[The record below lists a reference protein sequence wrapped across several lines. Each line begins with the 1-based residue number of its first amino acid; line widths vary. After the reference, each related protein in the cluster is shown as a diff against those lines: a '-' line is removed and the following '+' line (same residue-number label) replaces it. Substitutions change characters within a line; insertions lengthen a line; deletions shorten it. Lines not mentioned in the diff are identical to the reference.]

1 MRWPRAA
8 VLGLFAGMLL
18 GASPLGRP
26 AARAQGLE
34 VAVELALERVPS
46 LAAARAEARA
56 AAAGVRAAFAD
67 YLPRLD
73 LEVGGHFGW
82 RDEPTVNDHIATQ
95 YFESEASLEL
105 RQRLFDGGVAAGGLA
120 AARGEAAAAAFA
132 AELAAEDLAFAVVE
146 AYLAAIEG
154 EQAVAIAAASLRDL
168 RRLLGLVAEQEAAG
182 LLTPADRRQLE
193 GRVALSQADLV
204 AAEGRRQVAAARLA
218 SLTGEPLD
226 LLTLPQLPAGQLPAD
241 PAMALDRALLA
252 SPWVAEAAALGR
264 ARQGERDRGA
274 ARFWPELD
282 LVLAGRV
289 SDNLDGADGQGAEA
303 LVLVE
308 LRWRLFDGF
317 GREAEL
323 RRLSH
328 LTAASRGELL
338 DRRRQLEG
346 RIVRAYAALDE
357 AKARLAALETAV
369 QAARATWRLY
379 GEQFAIGRRSL
390 RELLDARRE
399 LARLEQQR
407 LQATLLAPRAAF
419 DIGAALGELRLW
431 LRPGSVT
438 LPAGPGTTPAA
449 TIPAGTIPAGET
461 DLAGAGA
468 AAAPGARVNAVTATL
483 LARLGASDLAPSP
496 SPAPRASQAILVAP
510 PVAGKLGAGPTL
522 ADLTLALLARVAETG
537 AAPEH

>member
-1 MRWPRAA
+1 MKRPRAA
-8 VLGLFAGMLL
+8 AMGLLAGCLLGL
-18 GASPLGRP
+18 P
-26 AARAQGLE
+26 ALSCLPARAQDLGT
-34 VAVELALERVPS
+34 AVELALARVPS
-46 LAAARAEARA
+46 LAAARAEAA
-56 AAAGVRAAFAD
+56 AADAGVRAAFAD

-73 LEVGGHFGW
+73 LEVGGGFGW
-82 RDEPTVNDHIATQ
+82 RDEPTVNGRIATR
-95 YFESEASLEL
+95 YFESEATLEL

-120 AARGEAAAAAFA
+120 AARGEADAAGFA
-132 AELAAEDLAFAVVE
+132 AEMEAEDLAFAVVE

-193 GRVALSQADLV
+193 GRVALTQADLL
-204 AAEGRRQVAAARLA
+204 AAEGRRQVASARLA
-218 SLTGEPLD
+218 ALTGEPLD
-226 LLTLPQLPAGQLPAD
+226 LLTAPDLPAGQLPAG
-241 PAMALDRALLA
+241 PAAALERALLS
-252 SPWVAEAAALGR
+252 SPWLAEATALSQ
-264 ARQGERDRGA
+264 ARVGERDRGA

-282 LVLAGRV
+282 LVIAGRV

-328 LTAASRGELL
+328 LTAASHGELL

-346 RIVRAYAALDE
+346 RILRAYAALDE
-357 AKARLAALETAV
+357 SRARLAALETAV
-369 QAARATWRLY
+369 QAARITWQLY
-379 GEQFAIGRRSL
+379 GQQFAIGRRSL
-390 RELLDARRE
+390 LELLDARRE

-431 LRPGSVT
+431 LRPGSVA
-438 LPAGPGTTPAA
+438 LPPAPAAEAGLEPGTRA
-449 TIPAGTIPAGET
+449 
-461 DLAGAGA
+461 
-468 AAAPGARVNAVTATL
+468 NALTATL
-483 LARLGASDLAPSP
+483 LADLGASDLAM
-496 SPAPRASQAILVAP
+496 APLPFQRGLAAVAVAP
-510 PVAGKLGAGPTL
+510 AQAGKLGAGPSL
-522 ADLTLALLARVAETG
+522 ADLTLALLAQAATTG
-537 AAPEH
+537 GAPEH